1 MRNGMDGMTRSMS
14 ETGEQRTAASRIAT
28 ELRAEILRGTLRP
41 GARLKIGELQDRF
54 GTAINPIREGLN
66 RLVSEGLVE
75 LVDHKGFSVAEISL
89 TAWRDILEA
98 RCMIEAA
105 ALERAVLNPT
115 DDWRDEIVL
124 SLHRL
129 LRTPRFIDAGTRL
142 PNEEWERVHHR
153 FHRALI
159 ANCGSDAVIAIC
171 DDLRR
176 KADRYRALAGKSQ
189 KARMNYNEEHERMA
203 EHALKGEVEQAVTT
217 LVGHYRATMSVV
229 ERYFADGPADQAG

>member
-1 MRNGMDGMTRSMS
+1 MTRLIS
-14 ETGEQRTAASRIAT
+14 ENGGQRTAASRIAS
-28 ELRAEILRGTLRP
+28 ELRSEILRGALQP
-41 GARLKIGELQDRF
+41 GTRLKIGELQGRF
-54 GTAINPIREGLN
+54 QTAINPIREGLN

-89 TAWRDILEA
+89 GAWRDILEA

-105 ALERAVLNPT
+105 ALERSIRSPS
-115 DDWRDEIVL
+115 DEWRDEIVV

-129 LRTPRFIDAGTRL
+129 VRTPRFLDTEKQV
-142 PNEEWERVHHR
+142 PNEEWEAVHHR

-159 ANCGSDAVIAIC
+159 ANCGSKAAIDIC

-189 KARMNYNEEHERMA
+189 KARTNYNEEHERMA
-203 EHALKGEVEQAVTT
+203 HHALNGDAEQAART
-217 LVGHYRATMSVV
+217 LIQHYRATMSVV
-229 ERYFADGPADQAG
+229 ENYFTEA

>member
-1 MRNGMDGMTRSMS
+1 MTRSMS
-14 ETGEQRTAASRIAT
+14 EDGAQRTAASRIAT
-28 ELRAEILRGTLRP
+28 ELRAEILRGTLQP
-41 GARLKIGELQDRF
+41 GARLKIGELQGRF
-54 GTAINPIREGLN
+54 QTAINPIREGLN

-105 ALERAVLNPT
+105 ALERAVRNPS
-115 DDWRDEIVL
+115 DEWRDEIVL

-129 LRTPRFIDAGTRL
+129 VRTPRFIDAETRL
-142 PNEEWERVHHR
+142 PNEDWERVHHR

-159 ANCGSDAVIAIC
+159 ANCGSDAVIGVC

-189 KARMNYNEEHERMA
+189 KARTNYNEEHERMA
-203 EHALKGEVEQAVTT
+203 NHALNGEAEAAVET
-217 LVGHYRATMSVV
+217 LVAHYRATMSVV
-229 ERYFADGPADQAG
+229 ERYFADNPAG

>member
-1 MRNGMDGMTRSMS
+1 MTRSMS
-14 ETGEQRTAASRIAT
+14 ETGEQRTAASRVAT

-41 GARLKIGELQDRF
+41 GARLKIGELQGRF
-54 GTAINPIREGLN
+54 ETAINPIREGLN

-105 ALERAVLNPT
+105 ALERAVRNPT

-142 PNEEWERVHHR
+142 PNEEWEKVHHR

-159 ANCGSDAVIAIC
+159 SNCGSDAVIAIC

-189 KARMNYNEEHERMA
+189 QARMNYNEEHERMA
-203 EHALKGEVEQAVTT
+203 EHALNGEVEQAVTT

-229 ERYFADGPADQAG
+229 ERYFEDGPAG